1 MSIIGGILVAIGGI
15 IMLVYGIILL
25 IKAFQEH
32 ILWGL
37 GYLFI
42 PFCGLVFI
50 IMHWEKCKQ
59 PFLKSLLG
67 LVIYLIGF
75 ALLAPSMMKK
85 AEEMQMQQGQ
95 ATPRHQSPY
104 SLVSR

>member
-15 IMLVYGIILL
+15 IMLVYGIIIL

-42 PFCGLVFI
+42 PFCALVFI
-50 IMHWEKCKQ
+50 IMHWEICKR

-67 LVIYLIGF
+67 LLIYAIGF
-75 ALLAPSMMKK
+75 AMLAPSMVEKMDS
-85 AEEMQMQQGQ
+85 QMQQGQ
-95 ATPRHQSPY
+95 ASPQYPHTY